1 MPDTL
6 PPILYGL
13 LVWWAS
19 TGGALYVVGLAD
31 RAPRAVLAGCLVL
44 SAGSLAGLAATA
56 GDGGA
61 TGVYLAFTAAI
72 GLWGAQEILFLTGWV
87 TGPWRAACPAG
98 IGAWARAGYAVRAI
112 LYHEL
117 ALLASGAG
125 AILVTAGAPNRTGA
139 WTFAILFVMRV
150 SAKLNVFLGVPNL
163 TEGFLP
169 GHLVYLK
176 SFFARKPMNLLFPVS
191 VTACTVA
198 LVLLWQQAGAAG
210 EANAA
215 GQAAATGP
223 ILLAT
228 LVALALI
235 EHWFLVLPLP
245 VEALW
250 TWGLASRSPVAE
262 ALPAAPTGPGTVVR
276 LEQQAPV
283 GGAAGSGHVLALKD
297 RRTVALR
304 PEEGARR
311 RP

>member
-1 MPDTL
+1 MPDIL
-6 PPILYGL
+6 LPILYGL

-19 TGGALYVVGLAD
+19 TGGALYAVGLAD
-31 RAPRAVLAGCLVL
+31 RAPRAVLAGSLGL
-44 SAGSLAGLAATA
+44 AAGSLAGLAATA
-56 GDGGA
+56 GDAGP
-61 TGVYLAFTAAI
+61 TGTYLAFAAAI

-98 IGAWARAGYAVRAI
+98 LGPWSKAGYAVRAI
-112 LYHEL
+112 LYPEL
-117 ALLASGAG
+117 ALLASGAAAFG
-125 AILVTAGAPNRTGA
+125 ITAGSPNPAGS

-169 GHLVYLK
+169 AHLAYLK
-176 SFFARKPMNLLFPVS
+176 SFFARRPMNGLFPVS

-198 LVLLWQQAGAAG
+198 LVILWQQAG
-210 EANAA
+210 E
-215 GQAAATGP
+215 AAATGP

-228 LVALALI
+228 LVALALL

-250 TWGLASRSPVAE
+250 TWGLASRSPA
-262 ALPAAPTGPGTVVR
+262 AGAADLAAAPAGLGTVGRLEPQAAVTRAPGPG
-276 LEQQAPV
+276 Q
-283 GGAAGSGHVLALKD
+283 VLSS
-297 RRTVALR
+297 RHRGTVALR

>member
-6 PPILYGL
+6 LPILYGL

-19 TGGALYVVGLAD
+19 TGGALYAVGLAD
-31 RAPRAVLAGCLVL
+31 RAPRAVLAGSLVL
-44 SAGSLAGLAATA
+44 SAGSLAALAATA
-56 GDGGA
+56 GDGGT

-87 TGPWRAACPAG
+87 TGPWRAPCPAG
-98 IGAWARAGYAVRAI
+98 LGGWARAGYAVRAI

-117 ALLASGAG
+117 ALLASGAA
-125 AILVTAGAPNRTGA
+125 AILVTAGGANRTGA

-169 GHLVYLK
+169 GHLAYLK

-198 LVLLWQQAGAAG
+198 LVVLWQRAGLAG
-210 EANAA
+210 DA
-215 GQAAATGP
+215 GATGP

-228 LVALALI
+228 LVALALL

-250 TWGLASRSPVAE
+250 TWGLASRSPAVE
-262 ALPAAPTGPGTVVR
+262 AGAPDRPAPAGLGTVVR
-276 LEQQAPV
+276 LDPHV
-283 GGAAGSGHVLALKD
+283 TGAAGPAQVLSLRD

>member
-1 MPDTL
+1 MPEFL

-19 TGGALYVVGLAD
+19 TGGALYAVGLAD
-31 RAPRAVLAGCLVL
+31 RAPRVVLGGSLIL
-44 SAGSLAGLAATA
+44 SAASLAGLAATA
-56 GDGGA
+56 GDAGA
-61 TGVYLAFTAAI
+61 TGIYLAFTAAI

-87 TGPWRAACPAG
+87 TGPWRAACPSG
-98 IGAWARAGYAVRAI
+98 LGAWARAGYAVRAI

-117 ALLASGAG
+117 ALLASGA
-125 AILVTAGAPNRTGA
+125 AAFLVTAGAPNQTGP

-169 GHLVYLK
+169 AQLAYLK
-176 SFFARKPMNLLFPVS
+176 SFFCRKPMNLLFPVS

-198 LVLLWQQAGAAG
+198 LMLLWQQAAAS
-210 EANAA
+210 AD
-215 GQAAATGP
+215 AAATGP
-223 ILLAT
+223 ILLTT
-228 LVALALI
+228 LVALALL

-250 TWGLASRSPVAE
+250 TWGLASRSPAAPSGAAEVA
-262 ALPAAPTGPGTVVR
+262 AAPAAPGTVVR
-276 LEQQAPV
+276 LEPPAH
-283 GGAAGSGHVLALKD
+283 GAGTAGSGQVLSLRH
-297 RRTVALR
+297 RRAVALR

>member
-1 MPDTL
+1 ML
-6 PPILYGL
+6 LPILYGL

-31 RAPRAVLAGCLVL
+31 RAPRVVLAGSLCFA
-44 SAGSLAGLAATA
+44 AGSLAGLAATA
-56 GDGGA
+56 GD
-61 TGVYLAFTAAI
+61 TGPMGTYLAFTAAV

-87 TGPWRAACPAG
+87 TGPWRATCPAG
-98 IGAWARAGYAVRAI
+98 LGGWARAGYAVRAI

-117 ALLASGAG
+117 ALLASGA
-125 AILVTAGAPNRTGA
+125 AAFLVTAGAPNRTGA

-169 GHLVYLK
+169 ADLSYLK
-176 SFFARKPMNLLFPVS
+176 SFFSKKPMNLLFPVS

-198 LVLLWQQAGAAG
+198 LVVLWQQAGAAG
-210 EANAA
+210 EM
-215 GQAAATGP
+215 AATGP

-228 LVALALI
+228 LVALALL

-250 TWGLASRSPVAE
+250 TWGLASRSP
-262 ALPAAPTGPGTVVR
+262 AADAGAADIADPTGLGTVVR
-276 LEQQAPV
+276 LEPHMPV
-283 GGAAGSGHVLALKD
+283 AASPAGPGQILSLREL
-297 RRTVALR
+297 RSVALR
-304 PEEGARR
+304 PDERARR

>member
-6 PPILYGL
+6 LPILYGL

-19 TGGALYVVGLAD
+19 TGGALYTVGLAD
-31 RAPRAVLAGCLVL
+31 RAPRAVLASSLLL

-56 GDGGA
+56 GDAGT

-98 IGAWARAGYAVRAI
+98 LGAWARAGYAVRAI

-117 ALLASGAG
+117 ALLASGAA
-125 AILVTAGAPNRTGA
+125 AILVTAGGANRTGA

-169 GHLVYLK
+169 AHLAYLK
-176 SFFARKPMNLLFPVS
+176 SFFARKSMNLLFPVS

-198 LVLLWQQAGAAG
+198 LVLLWQQAGVTAVT
-210 EANAA
+210 
-215 GQAAATGP
+215 GQVAVTGP

-228 LVALALI
+228 LVALALL

-250 TWGLASRSPVAE
+250 TWGLASRSPAVE
-262 ALPAAPTGPGTVVR
+262 AGAPDLAAPAGLGTVVR
-276 LEQQAPV
+276 LDPHASTA
-283 GGAAGSGHVLALKD
+283 GAAGSAHVLALKD

>member
-6 PPILYGL
+6 APILYGL

-19 TGGALYVVGLAD
+19 TGAALYAVGFAD
-31 RAPRAVLAGCLVL
+31 RAPKAVLAGSLLL
-44 SAGSLAGLAATA
+44 SAVSLAGLAASADDPGT
-56 GDGGA
+56 
-61 TGVYLAFTAAI
+61 TGVYVAFTAAI

-98 IGAWARAGYAVRAI
+98 LGAWARAGYAVRAI

-117 ALLASGAG
+117 ALLASGA
-125 AILVTAGAPNRTGA
+125 AAFLITSGAPNRAGA

-169 GHLVYLK
+169 THLAYLK
-176 SFFARKPMNLLFPVS
+176 SFFARKAMNLLFPVS
-191 VTACTVA
+191 VTASTVA
-198 LVLLWQQAGAAG
+198 LVLLWQQAGQAG
-210 EANAA
+210 D
-215 GQAAATGP
+215 AAATGP
-223 ILLAT
+223 VLLAT
-228 LVALALI
+228 LVALALL

-250 TWGLASRSPVAE
+250 TWGLASRSPEPATV
-262 ALPAAPTGPGTVVR
+262 AAPAGVATVVL
-276 LEQQAPV
+276 LEPAVPATGAP
-283 GGAAGSGHVLALKD
+283 GLGQVLSLKD